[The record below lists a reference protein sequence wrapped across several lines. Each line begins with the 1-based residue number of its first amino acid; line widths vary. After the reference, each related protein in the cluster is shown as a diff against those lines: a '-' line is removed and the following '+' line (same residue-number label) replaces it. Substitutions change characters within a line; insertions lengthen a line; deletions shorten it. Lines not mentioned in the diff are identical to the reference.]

1 MNELMTPRGEALTG
15 TPWDVYP
22 RPQLRRES
30 YVNLNGTWDF
40 AVTAGPSP
48 ESYDREIRVPYC
60 PESALSGCGSISQRA
75 LLCGTAGRWPCLR
88 ASTPGG
94 SSCTSARRIRY
105 ATSSSTAVW
114 WAIMRAAMRP
124 SPVT

>member
-60 PESALSGCGSISQRA
+60 PESALSGVREH
-75 LLCGTAGRWPCLR
+75 P
-88 ASTPGG
+88 
-94 SSCTSARRIRY
+94 SAPSRIRK
-105 ATSSSTAVW
+105 APAGASP
-114 WAIMRAAMRP
+114 RP
-124 SPVT
+124 TGTFF

>member
-40 AVTAGPSP
+40 AVTAGPTP

-60 PESALSGCGSISQRA
+60 PESALSGVREHFAEGASLWYRRKVA
-75 LLCGTAGRWPCLR
+75 LPEG
-88 ASTPGG
+88 
-94 SSCTSARRIRY
+94 
-105 ATSSSTAVW
+105 
-114 WAIMRAAMRP
+114 
-124 SPVT
+124 